1 MQSMQPVLLIT
12 ASILTGILASAGC
25 AAIFEREDPANLY
38 EFAERI
44 QFDDGLSVLTA
55 GNPDAPMVLF
65 IHGTPGSWHA
75 FEAYLQHEDLRPALH
90 LVAVDRPGFGG
101 SKSMGL
107 APSLRAQSQILS
119 QVLAL
124 NHTRRPILVVGH
136 SLGGS
141 IGTRLALDRP
151 EAVGGLII
159 LSSAVSAELS
169 KPRWYNRLAATP
181 LIRYLI
187 PEDLRLAN
195 REVMPLSDELA
206 LIQDNLH
213 TLKIP
218 VTLLQGDKDPL
229 VDPKNADFV
238 ESTLTQARLKLDR
251 FPEEGHFI
259 VWSHVDHV
267 AAEIIRLSKLL

>member
-1 MQSMQPVLLIT
+1 MQPVYLAPALML
-12 ASILTGILASAGC
+12 AGLLASAGC
-25 AAIFEREDPANLY
+25 AAIFERNDPPDLH

-44 QFDDGLSVLTA
+44 QFDNGLSVLAA
-55 GNPDAPMVLF
+55 GDPNAPMVLF

-75 FEAYLQHEDLRPALH
+75 FEAYLQHADLRPALH

-101 SKSMGL
+101 SKDMGL
-107 APSLRAQSQILS
+107 APSLRSQSQILS
-119 QVLAL
+119 QALAL
-124 NHTRRPILVVGH
+124 NRSRRPVLIVGH

-181 LIRYLI
+181 LVRYLI

-206 LIQDNLH
+206 LIQDDLH
-213 TLKIP
+213 TLNIP
-218 VTLLQGDKDPL
+218 VTLVQGDKDPL

-238 ESTLTQARLKLDR
+238 ESKLTQARLKLDR
-251 FPEEGHFI
+251 FPGEGHFI

-267 AAEIIRLSKLL
+267 AREILRLSKLL